1 MKKLMSA
8 LVAGTALTLSMQ
20 ATTAQ
25 AMEELTV
32 GYFLEWP
39 MPFLAAKADG
49 SYDEALGMK
58 VNWVSFETG
67 TAMSAAMASGDV
79 QISVSQGL
87 PPFVVAT
94 SGGQDLQLVDVAV
107 SYAEN
112 QGCAVRKDLEITKDS
127 AGELAGKKV
136 AVPLGTAAHYSFIRQ
151 MDHFGVPLDSLQIVD
166 MPPPEGGNALAQGAV
181 DFACGYGGGWAT
193 MREHGDVLLTGAE
206 KQEIGILVFDVTSVP
221 AAFAAENG
229 DTLAKF
235 LKVTADAN
243 SAWNDGKSDEMLAV
257 IAEQSGM
264 DLEAA
269 RSAIGTMSFP
279 TIEEQLSEAWLGGTA
294 AGFMKGVADVFVEA
308 GSIDSALDS
317 YEGALN
323 VEPLKAAQGM

>member
-1 MKKLMSA
+1 MKKTILGTVLGVAAA
-8 LVAGTALTLSMQ
+8 LST
-20 ATTAQ
+20 TTAS
-25 AMEELTV
+25 ADGHGEITV
-32 GYFLEWP
+32 AYFLEWP
-39 MPFLAAKADG
+39 MPMMVAKASG
-49 SYDEALGMK
+49 AYDEALGMK

-67 TAMSAAMASGDV
+67 VAMSAAMASGDV
-79 QISVSQGL
+79 QIALSQGL
-87 PPFVVAT
+87 PPFVVAA

-112 QGCAVRKDLEITKDS
+112 QGCAVHSDLEIDLES

-166 MPPPEGGNALAQGAV
+166 MPPPEGANALAQKAV
-181 DFACGYGGGWAT
+181 DFACGYGGGWAR
-193 MREHGDVLLTGAE
+193 MQEVGDVLLDGAA

-221 AAFAAENG
+221 ASFAAENG

-235 LKVTADAN
+235 LRVTADAN
-243 SAWNDGKSDEMLAV
+243 AAWAADPNDDMLAI
-257 IAEQSGM
+257 IAQESGM

-269 RSAIGTMSFP
+269 RSAISTMSFP
-279 TIEEQLSEAWLGGTA
+279 SIDDQLSEAWLGGTA
-294 AGFMKGVADVFVEA
+294 APFMKGVADVFVEA
-308 GSIDSALDS
+308 GSIDGALDS

-323 VEPLKAAQGM
+323 TAPLEAARDM

>member
-1 MKKLMSA
+1 MATCSSPA
-8 LVAGTALTLSMQ
+8 L
-20 ATTAQ
+20 
-25 AMEELTV
+25 
-32 GYFLEWP
+32 
-39 MPFLAAKADG
+39 K
-49 SYDEALGMK
+49 
-58 VNWVSFETG
+58 
-67 TAMSAAMASGDV
+67 
-79 QISVSQGL
+79 
-87 PPFVVAT
+87 
-94 SGGQDLQLVDVAV
+94 
-107 SYAEN
+107 
-112 QGCAVRKDLEITKDS
+112 
-127 AGELAGKKV
+127 
-136 AVPLGTAAHYSFIRQ
+136 
-151 MDHFGVPLDSLQIVD
+151 
-166 MPPPEGGNALAQGAV
+166 
-181 DFACGYGGGWAT
+181 
-193 MREHGDVLLTGAE
+193 

-229 DTLAKF
+229 ETLAKF

>member
-1 MKKLMSA
+1 MKK
-8 LVAGTALTLSMQ
+8 TALGLIAGVATALSASA
-20 ATTAQ
+20 ATADGHG
-25 AMEELTV
+25 EITV
-32 GYFLEWP
+32 AYFLEWP
-39 MPFLAAKADG
+39 MPFLAAKASG
-49 SYDEALGMK
+49 AYDDALGMK

-79 QISVSQGL
+79 QIAVSQGL

-112 QGCAVRKDLEITKDS
+112 QGCAVHKDLEIDKDS

-136 AVPLGTAAHYSFIRQ
+136 AVPLGTAAHYSFIRH
-151 MDHFGVPLDSLQIVD
+151 MTHFGVPLDSLQIVD
-166 MPPPEGGNALAQGAV
+166 MPPPEGANALAQKSV
-181 DFACGYGGGWAT
+181 DFACGYGGGWAR
-193 MREHGDVLLTGAE
+193 MQEVGDKLLTGAE

-221 AAFAAENG
+221 ASFAAENG
-229 DTLAKF
+229 DVLAKF

-243 SAWNDGKSDEMLAV
+243 AEWNASMSDDMLAV

-269 RSAIGTMSFP
+269 RGAIGTMTFP
-279 TIEEQLSEAWLGGTA
+279 SIDDQLSEAWLGGTA

-308 GSIDSALDS
+308 GSIDGALDS
-317 YEGALN
+317 YEDALN
-323 VEPLKAAQGM
+323 TGPLEAAKGM